1 MALGKIKADTLEHS
15 TAGSLDTQYI
25 VAGSPR
31 AWFQANLETP
41 VVQQSINISS
51 ITDVQSGQH
60 DFTYTSSFAQRTYAC
75 VTGGGG
81 SIANNTLANVAT
93 STAGKLTNKV
103 RADTQYAHMTVFNP
117 SECCIA
123 SIGDLA

>member
-1 MALGKIKADTLEHS
+1 MANGKIIADTLEHS

-31 AWFQANLETP
+31 AWFQANLEIP

>member
-1 MALGKIKADTLEHS
+1 MANGKIIADTLEHS

-31 AWFQANLETP
+31 AWFQANLEIP

-51 ITDVQSGQH
+51 ITDVQNGQH

>member
-31 AWFQANLETP
+31 AWFQANLEIP

-51 ITDVQSGQH
+51 ITDVQNGQH

>member
-1 MALGKIKADTLEHS
+1 MANGKIKADTLEHS
-15 TAGSLDTQYI
+15 TAGALDTQYI

-31 AWFQANLETP
+31 AWFQANLEIP

-51 ITDVQSGQH
+51 LTDVQSGQH

-93 STAGKLTNKV
+93 STAGKLTSKV

-117 SECCIA
+117 SECVIA

>member
-1 MALGKIKADTLEHS
+1 MANGKIKADTLEHS
-15 TAGSLDTQYI
+15 TAGALDTQYI

-31 AWFQANLETP
+31 AWFQANLEIP

-51 ITDVQSGQH
+51 LTDVQSGQH

-93 STAGKLTNKV
+93 STAGKLTSKV

-117 SECCIA
+117 SECAIA

>member
-60 DFTYTSSFAQRTYAC
+60 DFTYTNSFAQRTYAC